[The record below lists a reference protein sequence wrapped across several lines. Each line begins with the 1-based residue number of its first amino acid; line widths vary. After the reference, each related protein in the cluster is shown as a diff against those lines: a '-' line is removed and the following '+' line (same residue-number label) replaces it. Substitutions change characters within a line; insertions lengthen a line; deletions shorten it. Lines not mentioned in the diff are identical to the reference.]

1 MFAREK
7 VMTLLKFTSF
17 SLNYYPQIFY
27 IIHFERAGLDM
38 SNEMI
43 PDKLVSGFTIDTLI
57 KTSMFDRDWQR
68 IHAQI
73 QSFEHNIIYT

>member
-7 VMTLLKFTSF
+7 IMTLLKYTFF
-17 SLNYYPQIFY
+17 SLNYPQTFY

-38 SNEMI
+38 SNEMM

-73 QSFEHNIIYT
+73 QSFEYNIIYT